1 MRMRLLTVMLVVLPL
16 WACEKQGPFERAG
29 ERVDKTVENARN
41 GGPTLE
47 NRIDDAADDVRDG
60 IEDASKDLK
69 R

>member
-1 MRMRLLTVMLVVLPL
+1 MRIRLLTAMLVVLPL

-41 GGPTLE
+41 GGPTLK
-47 NRIDDAADDVRDG
+47 NRVDDAADDVRDG
-60 IEDASKDLK
+60 VEDASKDLK

>member
-1 MRMRLLTVMLVVLPL
+1 MRLLTVMLVVLPL